1 MPTVRLHRDDTIAVL
16 TLDNPG
22 KKNAMS
28 DAMWEAVP
36 QLMAGIDEDPQVTAT
51 VLVGAGD
58 AFCSGADIAG
68 LMDPDHVEGPIAAE
82 LALAASPKP
91 VIAAIEG
98 PCFGG
103 GVQLAVAC
111 DVRIASRQATFS
123 VPPAKLGLVYPWTA
137 TQKMVRLMGPAAT
150 KEMIFTAARWGAGR
164 ALSAGLVNQVV
175 EQGAALR
182 EALAMAKT
190 MAALSQLTIQ
200 ASKELI
206 DACAAGTIDPGVATD
221 WTAAAVM
228 GPDLPEGITAF
239 RERRPARFVWRR

>member
-22 KKNAMS
+22 KRNAMS

-36 QLMAGIDEDPQVTAT
+36 RLMSGIDADPQVTAT

-58 AFCSGADIAG
+58 AFCSGADIGG
-68 LMDPDHVEGPIAAE
+68 LMEPDHVEGPIAAE

-111 DVRIASRQATFS
+111 DLRIASQQATFS
-123 VPPAKLGLVYPWTA
+123 VPPAKLGVVYPWTA
-137 TQKMVRLMGPAAT
+137 TQKMVGLMGPAAT
-150 KEMIFTAARWGAGR
+150 KEMMFTAARWDAGR
-164 ALSAGLVNQVV
+164 ALAAGLVNRMV
-175 EQGAALR
+175 EPGTALQ
-182 EALAMAKT
+182 EALAMART
-190 MAALSQLTIQ
+190 MAGLSQLTIQ

-206 DACAAGTIDPGVATD
+206 DACASGTIDPAAAAD
-221 WTAAAVM
+221 WTAAAVA
-228 GPDLPEGITAF
+228 GPDLPEGIAAF
-239 RERRPARFVWRR
+239 RERRPARFTWRR

>member
-150 KEMIFTAARWGAGR
+150 KEMIFTAARWDAGR